1 MVEQFLSGNRVVL
14 IASVVMG
21 FSVMW
26 FLFGLFSIL
35 FRARLESAKE
45 WEFEDAQWVKLRQ
58 DSAVMRWFEPLVK
71 ELRPLVAKLDEKQR
85 EEYSR
90 QIALAG
96 ESTAWSPPELFL
108 AACLFQG
115 LLVGL
120 GAALFGYLISD
131 GMTALVLFL
140 ICAWGYQQ
148 LLVKQVRSR
157 ANRKLWRMK
166 SRLPYAMD
174 LMAFMMEAGAGFFEA
189 LQTVVTENRDHV
201 VGDEFAHVLHEVELG
216 RSRQTAL
223 EHFGSRL
230 RDTDIDE
237 LVFAINKGEEMGTP
251 LSDILRL
258 QADQMRLK
266 HSQWMERAAGEAEV
280 MIVFPGMLIML
291 TCLAIVMAP
300 FILPALE

>member
-1 MVEQFLSGNRVVL
+1 MTDFIFDSERAVS
-14 IASVVMG
+14 IASILMG
-21 FSVMW
+21 VAVMW
-26 FLFGLFSIL
+26 FLFVLLSIV
-35 FRARLESAKE
+35 FRERIETAKE
-45 WEFEDAQWVKLRQ
+45 WEFEDAQWVTLREH
-58 DSAVMRWFEPLVK
+58 SLIMRWFEPLVE
-71 ELRPLVAKLDEKQR
+71 ELRPFVAKLDEKQR

-90 QIALAG
+90 QIALAS
-96 ESTAWSPPELFL
+96 ESTAWNPPELFL

-120 GAALFGYLISD
+120 GAALFGYLFSD
-131 GMTALVLFL
+131 ESVALLLFV
-140 ICAWGYQQ
+140 ICTWGYQQ
-148 LLVKQVRSR
+148 LLIRQVRAR

-189 LQTVVTENRDHV
+189 LQTVVSENRDHV

-216 RSRQTAL
+216 RSRHTAL
-223 EHFGSRL
+223 EHFGARL

-280 MIVFPGMLIML
+280 LIVFPGMLIML